1 MMDTM
6 EKRKKKLELELLRC
20 ILGAIEADIDLE
32 HDFSELLEGAPI
44 KGRRTVPRQ
53 TNVPPE
59 TNPPCQTNVASDE
72 AERVKK
78 VLLDDG
84 EYLSLGKPIY
94 NPLEGAFM
102 STPKI
107 GDKVYMVVP
116 TTAGLIVVVDEFRGA
131 ELELLML
138 AQRRLFMY
146 KEEAVRYK
154 MKCEAVIAAMKAQLA
169 D

>member
-1 MMDTM
+1 M
-6 EKRKKKLELELLRC
+6 EKINTNELARM
-20 ILGAIEADIDLE
+20 IADDLTE
-32 HDFSELLEGAPI
+32 VLKV
-44 KGRRTVPRQ
+44 KGRKTVPRQ
-53 TNVPPE
+53 TNVPNG
-59 TNPPCQTNVASDE
+59 TNPSCQTNVSPSVSEGAGKPQE
-72 AERVKK
+72 
-78 VLLDDG
+78 DDG
-84 EYLSLGKPIY
+84 VYLSLGKPIY

-116 TTAGLIVVVDEFRGA
+116 TTAGLIVVVDEFRGT

-146 KEEAVRYK
+146 KEEAMRYK

>member
-1 MMDTM
+1 M
-6 EKRKKKLELELLRC
+6 EKINTNELARMIADDLTEVLKVRGRK
-20 ILGAIEADIDLE
+20 
-32 HDFSELLEGAPI
+32 
-44 KGRRTVPRQ
+44 TVPRQ
-53 TNVPPE
+53 TNAPNG
-59 TNPPCQTNVASDE
+59 TNPSCQTNVPLGASE
-72 AERVKK
+72 GAGKPQE
-78 VLLDDG
+78 DDG
-84 EYLSLGKPIY
+84 VYLSLGKPIY

-116 TTAGLIVVVDEFRGA
+116 TTAGLIVVVDEFRGT

>member
-1 MMDTM
+1 M
-6 EKRKKKLELELLRC
+6 EKINTNELARM
-20 ILGAIEADIDLE
+20 IADDLTE
-32 HDFSELLEGAPI
+32 VLKV
-44 KGRRTVPRQ
+44 KGRKTVPRQ
-53 TNVPPE
+53 TNVPNG
-59 TNPPCQTNVASDE
+59 TNPSCQTNVPPSVS
-72 AERVKK
+72 ERAGKPQE
-78 VLLDDG
+78 DDG
-84 EYLSLGKPIY
+84 VYLSLGKPIY

-116 TTAGLIVVVDEFRGA
+116 TTAGLIVVTDEFRGTDM
-131 ELELLML
+131 ELLML

-154 MKCEAVIAAMKAQLA
+154 MKCEAVIGAIVAQLN

>member
-1 MMDTM
+1 MKKIDTN
-6 EKRKKKLELELLRC
+6 ELARM
-20 ILGAIEADIDLE
+20 IADDLTE
-32 HDFSELLEGAPI
+32 VLKV
-44 KGRRTVPRQ
+44 KGHRTVPRQ
-53 TNVPPE
+53 TNVPNG
-59 TNPPCQTNVASDE
+59 TNPSCQTNVASGVS
-72 AERVKK
+72 ERVKK
-78 VLLDDG
+78 ALLDDE
-84 EYLSLGKPIY
+84 EYLPLGKPIC
-94 NPLEGAFM
+94 NPLEWAFM

-107 GDKVYMVVP
+107 GDKVYMVVS
-116 TTAGLIVVVDEFRGA
+116 TTTGLIVVVDEFRGT